1 MGVLQFLSEYATW
14 INISL
19 ILIVLGVA
27 LLRKSKSLRTRFFI
41 LALVMIVSALA
52 ILVLKSLFDRDRPFL
67 VYPFIE
73 KLSTGGGSS
82 FPSGHTMESFAVA
95 TAFAMLFR
103 RRELA
108 LPLFLWAAVVGY
120 SRLVLGVHYPSDVLA
135 GMLFGM
141 FIGWVIPYLFT
152 DWLNREK
159 RIESKVS
166 PGQ

>member
-1 MGVLQFLSEYATW
+1 MQFLSEYATW
-14 INISL
+14 INIAL

-27 LLRKSKSLRTRFFI
+27 LLRKSKPLRTRFFI

-141 FIGWVIPYLFT
+141 FIGWVIPYSFT
-152 DWLNREK
+152 GWLNREK
-159 RIESKVS
+159 RIESKAS